1 MWLGGPFV
9 GLNDS
14 FVECPFSLLEASL
27 GYDVLPSVNFI
38 AKPFRFNDS
47 SPSLRRAPID
57 GERYPLRIFLKR
69 SIHADS
75 KLHDSKID

>member
-1 MWLGGPFV
+1 MGCGRFHNGIGDGLGGPFV

-14 FVECPFSLLEASL
+14 FVECRFSLLEVSL

-47 SPSLRRAPID
+47 SPL
-57 GERYPLRIFLKR
+57 
-69 SIHADS
+69 
-75 KLHDSKID
+75 